1 MAAAAAAAGNPC
13 ASAGNP
19 RTSADSGAAEPVADA
34 DFGPGVSDGFGPGTS
49 DGDDDRDGF
58 GLGTS
63 DRDSFGPDA
72 GTGDGDGDRDGFGPG
87 ASDGDGGENAL
98 APRQTTPYSLV
109 MYVSNTQSIK
119 YRNCSFRIVGYYL

>member
-1 MAAAAAAAGNPC
+1 MEPWASFDANGLSEVAANADPIAGT
-13 ASAGNP
+13 AD
-19 RTSADSGAAEPVADA
+19 RTSVDSGAAEPVVDT
-34 DFGPGVSDGFGPGTS
+34 GFGSGAGT
-49 DGDDDRDGF
+49 GDSNGDRDG
-58 GLGTS
+58 
-63 DRDSFGPDA
+63 FGPDA